1 MGLSEFFIPIGKAVK
16 PEEERKKLTQE
27 LEYVKGFLNSVE
39 KKLSNERFVSNAPN
53 KVIELERKK
62 ASDAQHKI
70 ALLSKRLKQF

>member
-1 MGLSEFFIPIGKAVK
+1 
-16 PEEERKKLTQE
+16 
-27 LEYVKGFLNSVE
+27 VE